1 MMRVMRERVWPRW
14 SAEELAEA
22 GCEEAETLDELLC
35 QSDVVSLHCPPIEE
49 TRDLIGEHELEVM
62 KPSAYLVNTARGE
75 CVDEATLLMAL
86 DESVASGGR
95 HGIRAVAL
103 DTLAHEARER
113 NERLVRHPRCVVT
126 PHGAYDSLEATDALC
141 LMGLQAVCELLL
153 EGRRPTWCVS

>member
-35 QSDVVSLHCPPIEE
+35 QSDVVSLNCPPLIEE
-49 TRDLIGEHELEVM
+49 TRDLIGKHELEVM

-75 CVDEATLLMAL
+75 CVDEAALLM
-86 DESVASGGR
+86 
-95 HGIRAVAL
+95 AL

-113 NERLVRHPRCVVT
+113 NERLIRHPRCVVT
-126 PHGAYDSLEATDALC
+126 PHSAYGSLEAADALC